1 MLVNLK
7 KRLLVWQEHG
17 LISEGDARTILEFEA
32 SQVNRSWV
40 SFGIAGIGVTAFIT
54 GIISILASNWE
65 FLSDSVKI
73 AGYFILQVGFGL
85 LFLRYE
91 TNRSLTREV
100 ALTVFA
106 LFFWAG
112 IGLFAQIYNLSGP
125 AWRPL
130 MFWVCITLPAA
141 MSSNSRFL
149 CMIWCTAVLAT
160 PWVWSCSYMN
170 SFSELTRVGIVVA
183 SAVMLA
189 TIGIAERSVAVI
201 KEPLRLASVE
211 CGLGFLMLC
220 AVPVGNIEWVGQHI
234 AQFDTAGPLASLLL
248 PWMACGLA
256 AAASLTRANVPIGV
270 RRTTALLFVGIAIYL
285 SLPYL
290 LPLNSLLP
298 LWLRQ
303 VFGAAGFLV
312 VWAIAATA
320 AALASLKRL
329 FDIASLVIAV
339 RFIIIYFEVFGSLSA
354 TGIGLIISGAVI
366 ISVAIAWNRARRSV
380 TSKLQG
386 PA

>member
-1 MLVNLK
+1 
-7 KRLLVWQEHG
+7 
-17 LISEGDARTILEFEA
+17 
-32 SQVNRSWV
+32 
-40 SFGIAGIGVTAFIT
+40 
-54 GIISILASNWE
+54 
-65 FLSDSVKI
+65 
-73 AGYFILQVGFGL
+73 
-85 LFLRYE
+85 
-91 TNRSLTREV
+91 
-100 ALTVFA
+100 
-106 LFFWAG
+106 
-112 IGLFAQIYNLSGP
+112 
-125 AWRPL
+125 
-130 MFWVCITLPAA
+130 
-141 MSSNSRFL
+141 
-149 CMIWCTAVLAT
+149 
-160 PWVWSCSYMN
+160 MN